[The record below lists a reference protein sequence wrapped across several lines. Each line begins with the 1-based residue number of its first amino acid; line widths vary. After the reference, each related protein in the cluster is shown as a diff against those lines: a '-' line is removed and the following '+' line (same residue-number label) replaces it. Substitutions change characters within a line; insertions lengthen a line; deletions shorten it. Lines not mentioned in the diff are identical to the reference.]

1 MDVLYCS
8 KIVLNARVMKLGRH
22 ATLRTLCSKS
32 VGVRIPPRAQNLMGE
47 WDCMGWSS
55 HLQCEIQRGSLP
67 RFSTRAKGMHM
78 NGNPLQGAGSI
89 PAWSTNTPSSFEP

>member
-32 VGVRIPPRAQNLMGE
+32 VGVRIPPRAQDLMGNGTA
-47 WDCMGWSS
+47 WGGRHTCNVK
-55 HLQCEIQRGSLP
+55 IQRGSLP

-89 PAWSTNTPSSFEP
+89 PAWSTNTPSTFVP